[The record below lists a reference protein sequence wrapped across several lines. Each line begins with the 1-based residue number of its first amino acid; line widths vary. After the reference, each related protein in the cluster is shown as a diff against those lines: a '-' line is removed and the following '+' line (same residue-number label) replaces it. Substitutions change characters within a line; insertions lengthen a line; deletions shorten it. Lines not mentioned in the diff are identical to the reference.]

1 MPVIL
6 RSLFVHHY
14 IYIYI
19 KSIAH
24 RPVRQKYRILSGYNE
39 VDLEY
44 AEEKGLAVCS
54 ILDYCTEETAENAMA
69 LMLNLQRGIRRYD
82 KSVQEDHVWDYLVAR
97 DMHLKRIAGQTMG
110 IAGLGRIGQSAA
122 RLSTCWSLKTRI

>member
-1 MPVIL
+1 
-6 RSLFVHHY
+6 
-14 IYIYI
+14 
-19 KSIAH
+19 
-24 RPVRQKYRILSGYNE
+24 
-39 VDLEY
+39 
-44 AEEKGLAVCS
+44 
-54 ILDYCTEETAENAMA
+54 
-69 LMLNLQRGIRRYD
+69 MLNLQRGIRRYD